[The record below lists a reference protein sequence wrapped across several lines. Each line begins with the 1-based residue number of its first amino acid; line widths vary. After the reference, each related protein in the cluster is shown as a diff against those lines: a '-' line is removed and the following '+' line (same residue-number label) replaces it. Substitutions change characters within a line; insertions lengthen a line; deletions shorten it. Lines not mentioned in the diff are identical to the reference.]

1 MTDLPAQPAA
11 DEAPAAEET
20 AAVEETA
27 VAAEPAHGRRP
38 PGERRRQGGDGL
50 GSLVGGGSS
59 QVGTNGAMRARDVS
73 RPR

>member
-1 MTDLPAQPAA
+1 MTDRPPDPTAG
-11 DEAPAAEET
+11 DEPPVAEEQ
-20 AAVEETA
+20 
-27 VAAEPAHGRRP
+27 PNRRP

>member
-1 MTDLPAQPAA
+1 MTPTREHQPEQEPEPEATPAGPQ
-11 DEAPAAEET
+11 
-20 AAVEETA
+20 
-27 VAAEPAHGRRP
+27 RRP
-38 PGERRRQGGDGL
+38 PAERRRQSGDGL

>member
-1 MTDLPAQPAA
+1 VTGTPEQQPEPEVPPAA
-11 DEAPAAEET
+11 APQ
-20 AAVEETA
+20 
-27 VAAEPAHGRRP
+27 RRP